1 MSSGPITGSPET
13 RERILEA
20 ALELVKSKGA
30 AATRIADIARESGV
44 SRQAVYLHFGTRAE
58 LFVAMVNHV
67 DENGDLA
74 RHIEAIYNAPTGIA
88 AVDALI
94 RSQSQYNPQIR
105 ELADALDSARLTE
118 EAAEAAWQDRMAS
131 RRRGCGMIVKRLADE
146 GVLAASWTEA
156 DAADFLWT
164 LSSVRVWRDLVVE
177 RGWSPKKYEKH
188 LMRIARTALLSRQEV
203 AGSK

>member
-1 MSSGPITGSPET
+1 MSSDLRTGSSKT

-20 ALELVKSKGA
+20 ALELVTTKGA
-30 AATRIADIARESGV
+30 AATRIADIARKSGV

-67 DENGDLA
+67 DATGDLS
-74 RHIEAIYNAPTGIA
+74 RHLQAIFGAPTGID

-94 RSQSQYNPQIR
+94 RSQSEYNPQIR
-105 ELADALDSARLTE
+105 ELADAIDSARLTE

-131 RRRGCGMIVKRLADE
+131 RRRGCGMIIKRLADE
-146 GVLAASWTEA
+146 GALAPGWTES
-156 DAADFLWT
+156 DAADFLWA

-177 RGWSPKKYEKH
+177 RGWSASKYEKH
-188 LMRIARTALLSRQEV
+188 LMRVARAALLE
-203 AGSK
+203 AD